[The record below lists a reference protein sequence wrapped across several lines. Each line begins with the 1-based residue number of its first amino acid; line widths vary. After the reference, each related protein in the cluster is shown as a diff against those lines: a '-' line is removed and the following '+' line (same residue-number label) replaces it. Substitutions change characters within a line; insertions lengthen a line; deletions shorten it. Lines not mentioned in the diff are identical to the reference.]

1 MSFGVNLDSSMDSME
16 ETRFKKKHSDLIQK
30 LAKKL
35 HFTYTELECIFIIYY
50 KLQKDNA
57 DKNQN
62 GISKNQL
69 RDVLH
74 SGLDMTDDGLMD
86 RIFSVFERGPST
98 CVSMETWATALSLW
112 LRGTLEEKID
122 YCFSVYDLLGDGLI
136 GRETMFYFLRTSLI
150 SQSSEDDAEESV
162 KDMIEVITK
171 KMDVDRDGKISYN
184 DYKTTVL
191 HQPMMLE
198 ALGQCLPTR
207 EAVHTFITTFTPRIG
222 KM

>member
-30 LAKKL
+30 LVKKL

-57 DKNQN
+57 DKNAT
-62 GISKNQL
+62 GITKNQL

-74 SGLDMTDDGLMD
+74 SGLDMTDDALMD

-98 CVSMETWATALSLW
+98 TVSMETWATALSLW

-122 YCFSVYDLLGDGLI
+122 YCFSVSTQCFGVVAHTHQVYDLLGDGLI
-136 GRETMFYFLRTSLI
+136 GRETMFFFLRSSLI

-162 KDMIEVITK
+162 KVNK
-171 KMDVDRDGKISYN
+171 KKQGVRVFD
-184 DYKTTVL
+184 
-191 HQPMMLE
+191 MLE
-198 ALGQCLPTR
+198 L
-207 EAVHTFITTFTPRIG
+207 
-222 KM
+222 